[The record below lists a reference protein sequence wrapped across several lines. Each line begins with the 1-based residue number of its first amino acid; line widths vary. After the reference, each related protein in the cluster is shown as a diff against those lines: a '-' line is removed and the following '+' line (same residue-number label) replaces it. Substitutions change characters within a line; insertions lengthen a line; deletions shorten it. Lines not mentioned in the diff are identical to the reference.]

1 MSETPEDKT
10 ERDGMA
16 ADSGLTSKPV
26 DVSGKPDPAIKP
38 APAKGSPKGSRP
50 IRAKRLLAVVAGTD
64 IDKTPKAK
72 PTTGTRRKSGKNL
85 LLGLT
90 AKQEAFAEAV
100 VSGLSLSAAYRQAY
114 DAKGMSDEAVR
125 VEASRLLI
133 HPNVSLRVKSLNV
146 EKEEQRRMLAVNR
159 AERVL
164 QRLEKLADTAATESV
179 KVRANEL
186 LGKTAGLFTEQ
197 IEIEDKTERSV
208 SEIEQ
213 SIKDKLARLGL
224 TG

>member
-1 MSETPEDKT
+1 MTDDIDETP
-10 ERDGMA
+10 
-16 ADSGLTSKPV
+16 KP
-26 DVSGKPDPAIKP
+26 KAKRT
-38 APAKGSPKGSRP
+38 APAKGSRP
-50 IRAKRLLAVVAGTD
+50 IRAKRHLAVVAGTD
-64 IDKTPKAK
+64 TETPKAK
-72 PTTGTRRKSGKNL
+72 PTLGEGGEASKGATPTGTRRKSGKNL

-100 VSGLSLSAAYRQAY
+100 VSGLSLSASYRQAY

-146 EKEEQRRMLAVNR
+146 EKEDQRRMLAVNR

-164 QRLEKLADTAATESV
+164 QRLEKLADTATTESV

-197 IEIEDKTERSV
+197 IEIEDKTDRTV
-208 SEIEQ
+208 QDLEQ
-213 SIKDKLARLGL
+213 SIADKLARLGL
-224 TG
+224 AR